1 MELSEF
7 KGEYTLDAVD
17 YAHTIEQ
24 YGLEYANS
32 ISFRL
37 NGRTYTAVED
47 PRDGYRSSMSA
58 IFVDEV
64 TITKNV
70 FTPVQVRASYVHD
83 DDTDILYLADVQTG
97 EVVIEVGTTNCDG
110 YYPSFVSNFNPA
122 AMIVNKPDD
131 WTRGCIGE
139 YS

>member
-17 YAHTIEQ
+17 YAHTFEQ

-47 PRDGYRSSMSA
+47 PRDGYRSSMSD

-70 FTPVQVRASYVHD
+70 FTPATRSWAS
-83 DDTDILYLADVQTG
+83 
-97 EVVIEVGTTNCDG
+97 
-110 YYPSFVSNFNPA
+110 S
-122 AMIVNKPDD
+122 
-131 WTRGCIGE
+131 
-139 YS
+139 